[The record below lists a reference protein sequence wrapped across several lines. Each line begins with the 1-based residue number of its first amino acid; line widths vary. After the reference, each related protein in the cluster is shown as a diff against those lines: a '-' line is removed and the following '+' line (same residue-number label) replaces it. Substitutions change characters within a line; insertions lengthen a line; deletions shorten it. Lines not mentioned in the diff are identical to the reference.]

1 MKLKKLEDAH
11 QNFFEFQRKLPSFQ
25 KTNVEKSTFYNMR
38 FKGIH
43 RLNTLK
49 SMIFHEDSI
58 TKDFV

>member
-38 FKGIH
+38 FKGVH

-49 SMIFHEDSI
+49 SRIFHEDSI
-58 TKDFV
+58 AKDFV